1 MKKKDIPYQFTAM
14 PLNLAACMDVNC
26 RSMLFTLLQLSSYY
40 ADESGWFYRTNMDL
54 QMESRLSDKLVTEVI
69 SKFHRIGILEV
80 QCVGHSKGK
89 FPNRFR
95 LNQTKFL
102 EWEKKSLEDC
112 LKNPTLFIEK
122 EDRKQKGWKP
132 SYLSTKSETMKET
145 KRGLEVFPNPHN
157 IENTEKED
165 NTESTDNEET
175 VEKEEKKEENID
187 TYQGTL
193 GCYGEETEE
202 EATDRFWR
210 NIDYLIT
217 RIQHASHW
225 NKWEDILM
233 ELDQWILRAPTEQL
247 AREALSK
254 LAPILREEI
263 AWYKQRYRV
272 EPEWDESEDADSF
285 HFQLKEWGVYARES
299 LHAGAFSYFRDE

>member
-1 MKKKDIPYQFTAM
+1 MKKKDIPYKFTAM

-40 ADESGWFYRTNMDL
+40 ADEEGWFYRTNMDL
-54 QMESRLSDKLVTEVI
+54 QMQSRLSDKLVTEVI

-80 QCVGHSKGK
+80 QCVGQSKGK

-132 SYLSTKSETMKET
+132 SYLTSKTVLGEGKNNC
-145 KRGLEVFPNPHN
+145 LEVARNPHN
-157 IENTEKED
+157 IENAENGD
-165 NTESTDNEET
+165 NTDNADNT
-175 VEKEEKKEENID
+175 AKEEKKKENID

-193 GCYGEETEE
+193 GETDEKRYHDN
-202 EATDRFWR
+202 ATDRFWWSV
-210 NIDYLIT
+210 NYLLSQL
-217 RIQHASHW
+217 QHSTHW
-225 NKWEDILM
+225 NQWENILT
-233 ELDQWILRAPTEQL
+233 ELDQQILCAPTSQ
-247 AREALSK
+247 EAEEAMCKLS
-254 LAPILREEI
+254 PILREEI
-263 AWYKQRYRV
+263 AFYKRMYDNN
-272 EPEWDESEDADSF
+272 PNSEDAEDFFS
-285 HFQLKEWGVYARES
+285 QLEDWKEYARMG
-299 LHAGAFSYFRDE
+299 AGAFSYFGDE